1 MEFHEWYILLGFPE
15 LQLKKKNLCHSY
27 FDINAKKKKTSV
39 LHCSRCNY
47 FFSNAVY
54 QIKVQMMRLALT
66 LSLQVQVNWIC
77 GINFR
82 ILKFCFVSL

>member
-1 MEFHEWYILLGFPE
+1 MNGTFCWVSRNYNLK
-15 LQLKKKNLCHSY
+15 KKKNLCHSY
-27 FDINAKKKKTSV
+27 FDINAKKKKIVSSA
-39 LHCSRCNY
+39 LQQMQLF